1 MIARVG
7 RGGGGVGVE
16 ESLFVGIVESVVPG
30 WSSFTCSKPSECQ
43 KSRRGLEGALR
54 FNFFTSS
61 LSNS

>member
-30 WSSFTCSKPSECQ
+30 WSSHMLEAERVSKV
-43 KSRRGLEGALR
+43 
-54 FNFFTSS
+54 
-61 LSNS
+61 